1 VDQVAPRV
9 ILAGTV
15 NRKERL
21 MANLTEEIVNA
32 IISGI
37 SSDDIAIEQM
47 LAIVER
53 LDRAGYVII
62 SKTEKS

>member
-1 VDQVAPRV
+1 
-9 ILAGTV
+9 
-15 NRKERL
+15 